1 MSTPPAKFRIDVATH
16 DLLMDSNPRAPQPP
30 VSKGLMLP
38 EPIFPRF
45 PEKFNDPGPE
55 TPLQQRNWRAKEIYR
70 KVRGWLFPYIR
81 SRVLPGEFHPITA
94 YLFVEYK
101 CDLDCWYCWAYN
113 NKVKGMTEDVA
124 LRSIDWLHDH
134 GCRVLA
140 LMGGEPLLRPQ
151 FAHKVLYYA
160 AKKGFWIYLGTNG
173 RLLRP
178 DVADRLG
185 DAGVAVIN
193 LALDAWDV
201 KPGLPKALV
210 PVRSNLDH
218 MMRKQYVYGY
228 MLFFN
233 INICRNNL
241 EDVRMLTDFAH
252 DHRIATDYHIN
263 ETPML
268 EQDDHFKH
276 LYDNPTYIRPEDWR
290 EVDSLFDWLIEK
302 NKSGYQMVN
311 SVQRLQETKA
321 FVRMSSGLDLN
332 KCGWYGDGSSGNG
345 EIAKLLQTIPGI
357 VHEPNGDLQFSEWN
371 CRAGQNNVVI
381 RTDGTVA
388 PCFPMYP
395 SSFNWGN
402 IDEPK
407 FDQKQLADMKKTC
420 QRHCFSTLNH
430 NLAYCYNDARVTK
443 WLWAQAVKNKLR
455 GGGKSFED

>member
-1 MSTPPAKFRIDVATH
+1 
-16 DLLMDSNPRAPQPP
+16 
-30 VSKGLMLP
+30 
-38 EPIFPRF
+38 
-45 PEKFNDPGPE
+45 
-55 TPLQQRNWRAKEIYR
+55 
-70 KVRGWLFPYIR
+70 
-81 SRVLPGEFHPITA
+81 
-94 YLFVEYK
+94 
-101 CDLDCWYCWAYN
+101 
-113 NKVKGMTEDVA
+113 
-124 LRSIDWLHDH
+124 
-134 GCRVLA
+134 
-140 LMGGEPLLRPQ
+140 
-151 FAHKVLYYA
+151 
-160 AKKGFWIYLGTNG
+160 
-173 RLLRP
+173 
-178 DVADRLG
+178 
-185 DAGVAVIN
+185 
-193 LALDAWDV
+193 
-201 KPGLPKALV
+201 
-210 PVRSNLDH
+210 
-218 MMRKQYVYGY
+218 

-357 VHEPNGDLQFSEWN
+357 VHEPNGDLHFSEWN